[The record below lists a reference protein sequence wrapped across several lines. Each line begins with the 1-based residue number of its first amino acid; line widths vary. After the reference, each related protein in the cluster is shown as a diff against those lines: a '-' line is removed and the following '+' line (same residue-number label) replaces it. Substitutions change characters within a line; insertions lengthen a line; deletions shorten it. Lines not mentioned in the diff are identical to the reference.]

1 MTLGEMIKF
10 MIPGVG
16 VTFQL
21 VPLCIITTLI
31 VGLILGVLMFRGIPG
46 LNIILNIYKVV
57 MRGVPAMVVLKLLYY
72 NANFQSAMFSAF
84 VALSLYHSAYIAEI
98 VRGCLEAIPEGQMI
112 AGESLGVNYW
122 KIMLKIYIPQIVKP
136 ILPML
141 CGQYVLLV
149 KDTTLVYIV
158 GVTDLMW
165 LGRQLMAQTFNPIIG
180 YLLIGIFYYLL
191 CFIIE
196 ALAHMFERRAHHDAT
211 TRRLSSYY

>member
-16 VTFQL
+16 VTFKL
-21 VPLCIITTLI
+21 VPLCIFTTLI
-31 VGLILGVLMFRGIPG
+31 VGLILGILMFRQIPG
-46 LNIILNIYKVV
+46 LNMILNIYKVV

-84 VALSLYHSAYIAEI
+84 IALSLYHSAYIAEI
-98 VRGCLEAIPEGQMI
+98 VRGCFESIPKGQMI

-122 KIMLKIYIPQIVKP
+122 KIMQKVYIPQIVKP

-196 ALAHMFERRAHHDAT
+196 ALAHMFERRAHKDTT